1 MSCYLL
7 FVNVML
13 FSICQCHV
21 IFYYM
26 SMSCIFLFV
35 NVMLFFICQ
44 YHVIFLFVNVNATV
58 CALQGLLNVLA
69 APNTTDEGKMF
80 VEGLQVS
87 ENQSD
92 NNKTPIE
99 NTN

>member
-1 MSCYLL
+1 MIF

-13 FSICQCHV
+13 SFICQCHV
-21 IFYYM
+21 IFYI
-26 SMSCIFLFV
+26 CQCHIIFI
-35 NVMLFFICQ
+35 FICQ

>member
-1 MSCYLL
+1 M
-7 FVNVML
+7 
-13 FSICQCHV
+13 
-21 IFYYM
+21 
-26 SMSCIFLFV
+26 
-35 NVMLFFICQ
+35 
-44 YHVIFLFVNVNATV
+44 V

-87 ENQSD
+87 EHQSD

-99 NTN
+99 NTIETRQYDNKDFQKHQYNNKRLSKTPFPSQRKLIPSIK